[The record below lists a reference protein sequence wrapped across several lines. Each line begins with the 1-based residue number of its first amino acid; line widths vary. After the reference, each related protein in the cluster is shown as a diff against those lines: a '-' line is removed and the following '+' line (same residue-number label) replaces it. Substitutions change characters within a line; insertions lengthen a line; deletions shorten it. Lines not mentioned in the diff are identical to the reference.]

1 MSGNMA
7 ETRAEDS
14 AGPVRKRLRI
24 PIVRFK
30 DVGRYNLE
38 TFRQQ
43 PLKEISG
50 SLGDLGTLLPI
61 MIALAR
67 QSSTDGIPAILL
79 SSTLIFAGIA
89 NIATGFA
96 FGIPLPVQPMKA
108 IASVALAQNFN
119 HEEVAS
125 AGLFVAGVLGILSMT
140 GLLEW
145 FTRRIPIPVIKG
157 IQIGAGFTLIMY
169 AGTLLKVPTPY
180 SQESVGWII
189 VAIVAFLLLL
199 WNPLYPDLPYALA
212 VVVIGGLWTIID
224 IGEYNYDDLPLGLG
238 LWKPHV
244 FVPSPSNFRTGAL
257 EAGLGQ
263 IPLTTL
269 NSVIAVCFL
278 SRDLLPDVQA
288 PSITAVGL
296 SVTAINLVGCWFGM
310 MPVCHGSGGLA
321 AQYRF
326 GAVCFS
332 SPLSVFLLS
341 SQITTFI
348 HSGVK
353 YKSKCSSRDLFLAFK
368 R

>member
-1 MSGNMA
+1 M
-7 ETRAEDS
+7 ETRQDRS
-14 AGPVRKRLRI
+14 AGTFRRSFHATLQRLR
-24 PIVRFK
+24 
-30 DVGRYNLE
+30 DVSRYNLE
-38 TFRQQ
+38 TSRQQ

-61 MIALAR
+61 MIALAG
-67 QSSTDGIPAILL
+67 QSSRDGTPAISL
-79 SSTLIFAGIA
+79 SSTLVFAGIA

-108 IASVALAQNFN
+108 IASVALAQNFKR
-119 HEEVAS
+119 EEIAS
-125 AGLFVAGVLGILSMT
+125 AGIIVAGVLGLLSIT
-140 GLLEW
+140 GLLQW

-169 AGTLLKVPTPY
+169 AGTLLKVPTLSLP
-180 SQESVGWII
+180 ESVDWII
-189 VAIVAFLLLL
+189 VAIIAFLLLL

-212 VVVIGGLWTIID
+212 VVVIGGLWALLN
-224 IGEYNYDDLPLGLG
+224 IGRYNDGDLPYGLG
-238 LWKPHV
+238 LWKPHA
-244 FVPSPSNFRTGAL
+244 FVPSPSTFGRGAL
-257 EAGLGQ
+257 EAGIGQ

-278 SRDLLPDVQA
+278 SRDLLPNVRA

-296 SVTAINLVGCWFGM
+296 SVTVINLLGCWFGM

-326 GAVCFS
+326 GAVCVP
-332 SPLSVFLLS
+332 SPLSVLLLAFPHF
-341 SQITTFI
+341 TAFA
-348 HSGVK
+348 HLGVT
-353 YKSKCSSRDLFLAFK
+353 YKGKCSSRDLSLTFK

>member
-1 MSGNMA
+1 MA
-7 ETRAEDS
+7 ETRADEFAGS
-14 AGPVRKRLRI
+14 ASRRLHI
-24 PIVRFK
+24 PIQRFK
-30 DVGRYNLE
+30 AVGRYNLE
-38 TFRQQ
+38 TLRQQ

-61 MIALAR
+61 MIALAG
-67 QSSTDGIPAILL
+67 QASTDGIPAISL
-79 SSTLIFAGIA
+79 SSTLVFAGIA
-89 NIATGFA
+89 NIATGLA

-119 HEEVAS
+119 REEVAS
-125 AGLFVAGVLGILSMT
+125 AGLFVAGVLGLLSMSR
-140 GLLEW
+140 LLEW
-145 FTRRIPIPVIKG
+145 FTRRIPIPVVKG

-169 AGTLLKVPTPY
+169 AGTLLKVPTPFL
-180 SQESVGWII
+180 QESVDWII
-189 VAIVAFLLLL
+189 VAIIAFLLLL
-199 WNPLYPDLPYALA
+199 WNPLYPDIPYALA
-212 VVVIGGLWTIID
+212 VVVIGGLWTILD
-224 IGEYNYDDLPLGLG
+224 IGEYSYDDLPLRLG
-238 LWKPHV
+238 LWKPHA

-278 SRDLLPDVQA
+278 SKDLLPNVRA

-326 GAVCFS
+326 GAVCDS

-341 SQITTFI
+341 SQVTFFVY
-348 HSGVK
+348 SGVT
-353 YKSKCSSRDLFLAFK
+353 YRIKCSSRDLSLAFK